1 MNTAVDVGV
10 IMYFGLHL
18 LQAHS
23 GVFMVENNMITEI
36 CFKIRCR
43 DGWGLDK
50 QEWPRIMGCW
60 GWVTNDG
67 KKGRRLSHVPTSGTT
82 SRLGQQSQVKDPKYF
97 RRNSTLNSF

>member
-23 GVFMVENNMITEI
+23 EVFMVENNMITEI

-43 DGWGLDK
+43 DGWGWMSRNGHGL
-50 QEWPRIMGCW
+50 
-60 GWVTNDG
+60 WVVG
-67 KKGRRLSHVPTSGTT
+67 AG
-82 SRLGQQSQVKDPKYF
+82 
-97 RRNSTLNSF
+97 